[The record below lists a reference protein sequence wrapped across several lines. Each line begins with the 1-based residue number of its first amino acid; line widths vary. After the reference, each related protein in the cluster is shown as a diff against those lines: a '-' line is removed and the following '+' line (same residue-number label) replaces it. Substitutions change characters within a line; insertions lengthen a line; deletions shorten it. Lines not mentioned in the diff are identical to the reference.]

1 MRSSPDT
8 DTDPK
13 NSALDCRQ
21 FTQKELICLT
31 KKAIMFSFSL
41 DNHLI
46 FFSSSVGLQQKYSQL
61 KRLHDKFQKGFRD
74 WVSTR
79 KRTRNFLRKLETEFS
94 SSRRRTEPREV
105 PGNLP
110 PWAVWARW
118 LAGSIAVTTFG
129 AVALPFAA
137 SAAVAVVAGAATA
150 AGVVAAT
157 RAGQNLPDGAGGAG
171 AAGHG
176 DFVENW
182 KSLCEGRILHD
193 KIACQILESDQKLL
207 GNCVVD
213 FAVFCRDHIDSVLS
227 SELVEGEFRFLLDV
241 LRGAHSLGAAESVRL
256 PILLAEEMN
265 IHNTRLSILKEQL
278 LLSTTNQEL
287 SSITKQ
293 ILREL
298 REGPNNEEIRTM
310 IMNFIQAKFTEA
322 CKS

>member
-46 FFSSSVGLQQKYSQL
+46 FFSSSLGLQQKYSQL
-61 KRLHDKFQKGFRD
+61 KRLHDKFQMGFRV
-74 WVSTR
+74 WVFTR
-79 KRTRNFLRKLETEFS
+79 KHTRNFLRELETELS

-105 PGNLP
+105 PGNP
-110 PWAVWARW
+110 PPRAGWARW
-118 LAGSIAVTTFG
+118 LADNIAVNTFG
-129 AVALPFAA
+129 ALHVAQP
-137 SAAVAVVAGAATA
+137 VATG
-150 AGVVAAT
+150 
-157 RAGQNLPDGAGGAG
+157 L

-176 DFVENW
+176 DFVENQ
-182 KSLCEGRILHD
+182 KSLCAGGILHD

-227 SELVEGEFRFLLDV
+227 SELVEGEFSFLLDV
-241 LRGAHSLGAAESVRL
+241 LRGAHSLGAAESVRV

-265 IHNTRLSILKEQL
+265 IHDTRVSTLMEQL
-278 LLSTTNQEL
+278 LRSTANQEL
-287 SSITKQ
+287 SSITQQ

-298 REGPNNEEIRTM
+298 REGPNDEEIRTM

>member
-1 MRSSPDT
+1 M
-8 DTDPK
+8 
-13 NSALDCRQ
+13 
-21 FTQKELICLT
+21 
-31 KKAIMFSFSL
+31 
-41 DNHLI
+41 
-46 FFSSSVGLQQKYSQL
+46 
-61 KRLHDKFQKGFRD
+61 HDKFQKGFRD

-79 KRTRNFLRKLETEFS
+79 KRTRNFLRKLETELS

-105 PGNLP
+105 PGNP
-110 PWAVWARW
+110 PPRAGWARW
-118 LAGSIAVTTFG
+118 LAGGIAVTTVG
-129 AVALPFAA
+129 AVALPVAA
-137 SAAVAVVAGAATA
+137 AAAVAAVAGAATGVA
-150 AGVVAAT
+150 AGAAA

-176 DFVENW
+176 DFVENR
-182 KSLCEGRILHD
+182 KSLCERRILQD

-227 SELVEGEFRFLLDV
+227 SELVEVEFRFLLDV
-241 LRGAHSLGAAESVRL
+241 LRGAHSPGAAENVQV

-265 IHNTRLSILKEQL
+265 IHDTRVSTLMEQL
-278 LLSTTNQEL
+278 LRSTTNQEL
-287 SSITKQ
+287 SSITQQ

-298 REGPNNEEIRTM
+298 REGPNNKEIRTM

>member
-1 MRSSPDT
+1 M
-8 DTDPK
+8 
-13 NSALDCRQ
+13 
-21 FTQKELICLT
+21 
-31 KKAIMFSFSL
+31 
-41 DNHLI
+41 
-46 FFSSSVGLQQKYSQL
+46 
-61 KRLHDKFQKGFRD
+61 HDKFQKGFRD

-79 KRTRNFLRKLETEFS
+79 KRTRNFLRELEKELS

-105 PGNLP
+105 PGNP
-110 PWAVWARW
+110 PPRVGWARW
-118 LAGSIAVTTFG
+118 LAGGIATFRTEALVV
-129 AVALPFAA
+129 AVA
-137 SAAVAVVAGAATA
+137 AAVAAVAGAAIA
-150 AGVVAAT
+150 

-176 DFVENW
+176 DFVENR
-182 KSLCEGRILHD
+182 KSLCEGRILQD

-241 LRGAHSLGAAESVRL
+241 LRGAHSPGAAESVRV

-265 IHNTRLSILKEQL
+265 IHNTRLSTLMEQL
-278 LLSTTNQEL
+278 LRSATNQEL

-298 REGPNNEEIRTM
+298 REGPNDEAIRTM